1 MKGRG
6 LNFKA
11 LAGGIIFAILWASAA
26 TATKIGLAN
35 AQPFVISVCRFFL
48 AGFIMLFIAHFFLK
62 EKIPAG
68 DSWKKL
74 IIYGLLNISIYL
86 GIYIVAMQYASAG
99 IGALFIATNPVF
111 ISLISSI
118 YFKHP
123 INKATIISLLI
134 CSAGILVASYP
145 LLHTSYVSPLGLILL
160 LAANLSYSISALYFS
175 RQSWNGMHILTIN
188 GWQTLFGGIFL
199 LPILF
204 YTYNAS
210 KNAFNHHFILSVLW
224 LAIPVSIVAVQL
236 WLFLLKNNPVKAS
249 FWLFLCPIFGIIIAA
264 IIMKEP
270 VSAYTFAGVSLVLAG
285 LYIVQRLKRI
295 QQ

>member
-1 MKGRG
+1 M
-6 LNFKA
+6 L
-11 LAGGIIFAILWASAA
+11 S
-26 TATKIGLAN
+26 TAHI
-35 AQPFVISVCRFFL
+35 
-48 AGFIMLFIAHFFLK
+48 FLK
-62 EKIPAG
+62 EKVPAG

-74 IIYGLLNISIYL
+74 IVYGLLNISIYL

-123 INKATIISLLI
+123 VNKATIISLLI

-264 IIMKEP
+264 IIMREP